1 MIPVWRR
8 NYQRYRS
15 YFSHIVSQYK
25 DRGDLMSYLEVIL
38 SLITISIFA
47 LFALRPTLVTIAE
60 LIREID
66 VNTQTIKTMDEK
78 LQNIT
83 RAQTLYDRERSKI
96 LLFLSAVP
104 TGVSPETIIRQV
116 EGLSAKHNVT
126 VTSAT
131 LGEAAI
137 IGPTP
142 QQTDDKSAQ
151 LVLPKSINNDIS
163 YIALTITVSTSLSDY
178 PSLQGFLSDAE
189 KMRVPLAIT
198 QMTTSTVRNRESR
211 ELILVMKT
219 YFPFTNNQISSK

>member
-25 DRGDLMSYLEVIL
+25 DRGDMMSYLEVML
-38 SLITISIFA
+38 SLVTISIFA

-66 VNTQTIKTMDEK
+66 TNTQTISTMDEK
-78 LQNIT
+78 IQNIT

-96 LLFLSAVP
+96 MLFLNAIP

-116 EGLSAKHNVT
+116 EGLSAKHNV
-126 VTSAT
+126 VVSSAT
-131 LGEAAI
+131 LGKASI
-137 IGPTP
+137 VGSTI
-142 QQTDDKSAQ
+142 QQTEDKAAQ
-151 LVLPKSINNDIS
+151 LVLPKSANNDVS
-163 YIALTITVSTSLSDY
+163 YVDLTITVSTTLSDY
-178 PSLQGFLSDAE
+178 PSLQGFLSDIE
-189 KMRVPLAIT
+189 SLRLPLAIT
-198 QMTTSTVRNRESR
+198 QMTTSTVRNRENR

-219 YFPFTNNQISSK
+219 YFPFTNSQVAPN